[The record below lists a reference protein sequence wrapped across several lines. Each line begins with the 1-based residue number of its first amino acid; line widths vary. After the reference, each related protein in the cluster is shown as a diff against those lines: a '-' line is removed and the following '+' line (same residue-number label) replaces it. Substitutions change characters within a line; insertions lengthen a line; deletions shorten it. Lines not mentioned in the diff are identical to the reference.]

1 MSEHTRLRIKF
12 QKTGPIRYIGHLDV
26 MRFFQK
32 CVRRAGIDISY
43 TGGFSP
49 HQIMSFAAPL
59 GVGVES
65 LGEYMDIEVNDSLDS
80 GDAPEG
86 SLEKDLEALD
96 KENRKESRK
105 GGLKESLK
113 DSLEE
118 SFKDNPEENKEGTSK
133 ETNLRVSDLC
143 YEINHESSSMV
154 SPKDTPVGKKNPSLH
169 ITSEELVQR
178 LNEASVP
185 GIRIVSVKKLPD
197 NAENAMASVAAAE
210 YQVTFREGRV
220 PALFQGDAGSIQSA
234 VRDFL
239 ALPAIPYLKEGKKGT
254 REIDL
259 RPGIYR
265 LSWEPE
271 KKALTMLLDASSA
284 GNIKPGQVT
293 EALIDRHGQSL
304 VENALKI
311 LRLET
316 YTAVEPEG
324 KGERKLIPMDEVGEL
339 F

>member
-1 MSEHTRLRIKF
+1 MSDHTRLRIKF

-32 CVRRAGIDISY
+32 CVRRAGIDICY

-65 LGEYMDIEVNDSLDS
+65 LGEYMDIEVNDSL
-80 GDAPEG
+80 
-86 SLEKDLEALD
+86 
-96 KENRKESRK
+96 
-105 GGLKESLK
+105 
-113 DSLEE
+113 
-118 SFKDNPEENKEGTSK
+118 
-133 ETNLRVSDLC
+133 
-143 YEINHESSSMV
+143 
-154 SPKDTPVGKKNPSLH
+154 KDTPAEKTNSTFH
-169 ITSEELVQR
+169 ITSENLVQR

-185 GIRIVSVKKLPD
+185 GIRIVSVKKLPED
-197 NAENAMASVAAAE
+197 AENAMASVAAAE
-210 YQVTFREGRV
+210 YQVTFREGRI
-220 PALFQGDAGSIQSA
+220 PPLFQGDADSIQSA
-234 VRDFL
+234 VLEFL
-239 ALPAIPYLKEGKKGT
+239 ALPSIPYIKEGKKGA

-271 KKALTMLLDASSA
+271 KSALCMLLDASSA
-284 GNIKPGQVT
+284 GNTKPGQVM
-293 EALIDRHGQSL
+293 EALLDRHGQSL
-304 VENALKI
+304 MENALKI

-316 YTAVEPEG
+316 YTAVESEG
-324 KGERKLIPMDEVGEL
+324 EGERKLIPMDEVGEA

>member
-1 MSEHTRLRIKF
+1 MSDHTRLRIKF

-59 GVGVES
+59 GVGLES
-65 LGEYMDIEVNDSLDS
+65 LGEYMDIEVNDR
-80 GDAPEG
+80 
-86 SLEKDLEALD
+86 LEA
-96 KENRKESRK
+96 
-105 GGLKESLK
+105 
-113 DSLEE
+113 EE
-118 SFKDNPEENKEGTSK
+118 VSTPEKKPPFRIHS
-133 ETNLRVSDLC
+133 
-143 YEINHESSSMV
+143 EI
-154 SPKDTPVGKKNPSLH
+154 
-169 ITSEELVQR
+169 LVQR

-185 GIRIVSVKKLPD
+185 GIRIVSVKKLPED
-197 NAENAMASVAAAE
+197 AENAMASVAAAE

-220 PALFQGDAGSIQSA
+220 PLLFQGDADTIQSA

-239 ALPAIPYLKEGKKGT
+239 ALLAIPYLKEGKKGT

-271 KKALTMLLDASSA
+271 KSALFMLLDASSA
-284 GNIKPGQVT
+284 GNIKPGQVV
-293 EALIDRHGQSL
+293 EALLDRHGQSL
-304 VENALKI
+304 AENALKI

-324 KGERKLIPMDEVGEL
+324 KGERKLIPMDEVGES

>member
-1 MSEHTRLRIKF
+1 MSDHTRLRIKF
-12 QKTGPIRYIGHLDV
+12 QKTGPVRYIGHLDV

-80 GDAPEG
+80 
-86 SLEKDLEALD
+86 
-96 KENRKESRK
+96 
-105 GGLKESLK
+105 
-113 DSLEE
+113 EE
-118 SFKDNPEENKEGTSK
+118 ELNPTSF
-133 ETNLRVSDLC
+133 
-143 YEINHESSSMV
+143 
-154 SPKDTPVGKKNPSLH
+154 H

-185 GIRIVSVKKLPD
+185 GIHIVSVKKLPED
-197 NAENAMASVAAAE
+197 AENAMASVAAAE

-220 PALFQGDAGSIQSA
+220 PELFQGDAASIQSA

-265 LSWEPE
+265 LSWEPD
-271 KKALTMLLDASSA
+271 KKALIMLLDASSA
-284 GNIKPGQVT
+284 GNIKPGQVA
-293 EALIDRHGQSL
+293 EALLDRHGQSL

-324 KGERKLIPMDEVGEL
+324 KGERKLIPMDEVGEA